1 MAHRKYEAPRHGS
14 LGFLPKKRC
23 KKGKGKIKS
32 FPKDNSNI
40 SCHLT
45 ASIAYKAGMTH
56 VVREVNSPG
65 SKLNKK
71 DIVEAVTIIETPP
84 TKIVGIVGYLKTA
97 RGLRSFKT
105 VWTTNLPDNFRR
117 NYYKNWYKSKKK
129 AFSKSKSLHLNSKVE
144 DGLIKIDSEKELKK
158 IRKYCSIIRCIGAS
172 SILETGLKRKKC
184 DILEIQINGGT
195 FNEKVDFS
203 KSILGKDISISD
215 IFSQDEIIDVI
226 GITKGKGF
234 AGVITRWGVTK
245 LPRKTHRGARKV
257 ACVGSWHPSRVSYT
271 VPRAGQN
278 GYHHRTQINLK
289 IYRIGKSSDSKNAFT
304 DFENTPKNIT
314 PMGGFPRYGIIK
326 TDFLIIRG
334 CLTGPKKRVLTL
346 RKSLSVK
353 ETTDSLQNTILKFID
368 TSSKWGHGRFQTSSE
383 KNEFFESR

>member
-32 FPKDNSNI
+32 FPKDNPNI
-40 SCHLT
+40 PCHFT

-71 DIVEAVTIIETPP
+71 DVVEAVTIVETPP
-84 TKIVGIVGYLKTA
+84 VKIVGIVGYLKTA

-105 VWTTNLPDNFRR
+105 IWSTNLPDNFRR

-129 AFSKSKSLHLNSKVE
+129 AFSKSKLDSNVLLKSDSDKKLE
-144 DGLIKIDSEKELKK
+144 KIK
-158 IRKYCSIIRCIGAS
+158 KYCSIIRCIGAS
-172 SILETGLKRKKC
+172 SILETGLKRKKS
-184 DILEIQINGGT
+184 DILEIQINGGS
-195 FNEKVDFS
+195 FREKVDFS
-203 KSILGKDISISD
+203 RKILGKNVSISD
-215 IFSQDEIIDVI
+215 IFSQDEIVDVI

-278 GYHHRTQINLK
+278 GYHHRTQVNLK
-289 IYRIGKSSDSKNAFT
+289 IYRIGKSTDLKNAFT
-304 DFENTPKNIT
+304 DFESIPKNIT

-326 TDFLIIRG
+326 TDFLILRG

-346 RKSLSVK
+346 RKSLSCK
-353 ETTDSLQNTILKFID
+353 DTNDSLQNTILKFID

-383 KNEFFESR
+383 KREFFESR